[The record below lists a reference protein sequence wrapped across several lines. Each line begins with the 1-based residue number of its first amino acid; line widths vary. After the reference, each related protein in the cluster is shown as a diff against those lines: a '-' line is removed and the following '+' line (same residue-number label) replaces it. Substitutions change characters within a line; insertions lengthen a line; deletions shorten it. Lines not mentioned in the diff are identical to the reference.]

1 MIVMSTISN
10 NRAVSSRNR
19 MAGLMSG
26 LETEELVK
34 AMTANTKNRI
44 NSKQQKLQTLQWK
57 QDGYRSIISKIKDF
71 QNKYLNLDSDT
82 SIKANKILKKC
93 ISTSSNDKITAT
105 AAAGAVPAKY
115 TIREAA
121 AAKTAS
127 VTSGGSVAGGSIKL
141 DFSDAKNG
149 KNYEVKIKLDG
160 AQRTIVFA
168 GGKDA
173 AETQQNFLDAA
184 NSAISDIVH
193 TGQKFEINDESR
205 MVFNGAGD
213 GIYHVFEITDGGDNM
228 EEGLGI
234 DGDRISRISNS
245 AKLGDIGFNNKLVSE
260 DGKYNININGVSFEF
275 TEDTT
280 VSEMVNKI
288 NTSDA
293 GVKITFSNVSQ
304 SFTLETKDTGA
315 GQELNLYQT
324 GGTLLNSLF
333 NISSDKLGVSSAD
346 SAKIEYAINGS
357 YTQKIDD
364 TKLKSG
370 FESTDDKFK
379 FTLNIDGKD
388 RTFEWDLSDVLKK
401 KDDGEEYT
409 TTEISKALQAKLDAE
424 LAEDDMGGRDVI
436 DLEIKYDSNGLTL
449 TSYDHKFTVVD
460 SNFALEP
467 GKTNER
473 MVNGDEMYVIAP
485 GVKNMKFKVGDDEI
499 EVTASKEAGISIKDL
514 ADKGLFNIRSD
525 GTLVASREV
534 TAADDNAK
542 AMFDKYFG
550 GKETL
555 VPATSSDVYTAYGS
569 NSTLEV
575 STDGENFTKY
585 TSATNL
591 FTFDG
596 TTINLTDVKEFKAET
611 DEDFITVETK
621 KDSSGIKDVIKGFVE
636 DYNKLIEDL
645 YKEVNTKRP
654 QKNKAYF
661 DPLTD
666 EQKDEMESD
675 EIEKWEEQAK
685 QGLLYRDNNIQKFL
699 SEIRG
704 VMAKG
709 IGGFTLKDMGVE
721 LTKDWRDNGKL
732 EIKEDKLD
740 SAIEAYGDKIA
751 DFFTGPD
758 GLASRLEST
767 IDKAISTKTKR
778 YGYLTS
784 LAGMENTKTD
794 TDNQIYKEMQSIQ
807 SIIDKLNEKYEKE
820 QDRYWNQFTAL
831 EKYMAQMQQQASY
844 FMQE

>member
-1 MIVMSTISN
+1 MSTISN
-10 NRAVSSRNR
+10 NSSRSVSSRNR

-34 AMTANTKNRI
+34 AMSANTKNRI

-57 QDGYRSIISKIKDF
+57 QDGYRSIISKISSFKD
-71 QNKYLNLDSDT
+71 KYLNLT
-82 SIKANKILKKC
+82 SSSSVKANAILKKC
-93 ISTSSNDKITAT
+93 LATSSDDKITAT
-105 AAAGAVPAKY
+105 ASAGATPAKY

-127 VTSGGSVAGGSIKL
+127 VSSGGSVAGGSIKL
-141 DFSDAKNG
+141 DFSDAKEG
-149 KNYEVKIKLDG
+149 KNYEVKVKLDG
-160 AQRTIVFA
+160 AVKTVVFT
-168 GGKDA
+168 GGA
-173 AETQQNFLDAA
+173 SVEETKQNFLDAA
-184 NSAISDIVH
+184 NNAISDIARPN
-193 TGQKFEINDESR
+193 QKFEINNESR

-213 GIYHVFEITDGGDNM
+213 NIYHVFEITDGGANM

-234 DGDRISRISNS
+234 DGDRISRISKS
-245 AKLGDIGFNNKLVSE
+245 AKLGDIGFDNKLVSE

-280 VSEMVNKI
+280 VSEMLNKI

-293 GVKITFSNVSQ
+293 GVTMSFSTVGQ
-304 SFTLETKDTGA
+304 SFTLESKDTGA
-315 GQELNLYQT
+315 GQELNIYQT
-324 GGTLLNSLF
+324 GGNLLNSLF

-364 TKLKSG
+364 SKLKNG
-370 FESTDDKFK
+370 FDDGEKFK

-388 RTFEWDLSDVLKK
+388 RTFEWDLSKVLKK
-401 KDDGEEYT
+401 RDDGETYSN
-409 TTEISKALQAKLDAE
+409 TEISEQLESMLKME
-424 LAEDDMGGRDVI
+424 LAVDGVSGKGKL

-449 TSYDHKFTVVD
+449 TSNDHKFTVVD
-460 SNFALEP
+460 SNFALEK

-473 MVNGDEMYVIAP
+473 MVTGDEMYVIAP
-485 GVKNMKFKVGDDEI
+485 NVKSMKFKVGDEEI
-499 EVTASKEAGISIKDL
+499 EVTASKKAGISIKDL
-514 ADKGLFNIRSD
+514 ADKGLFNIRND

-534 TAADDNAK
+534 TAVDDNAK
-542 AMFDKYFG
+542 AMFNKYFD

-555 VPATSSDVYTAYGS
+555 VPASGNDVYTAYGS

-575 STDGENFTKY
+575 STDGEHFTTY

-611 DEDFITVETK
+611 DEDYITVETK
-621 KDSSGIKDVIKGFVE
+621 KDTSGIKDVLKSFVE
-636 DYNKLIEDL
+636 DYNNLIGDL
-645 YKEVNTKRP
+645 YKEVSTSRP
-654 QKNKAYF
+654 RESNAYF

-666 EQKDEMESD
+666 EQKDEMDDD
-675 EIEKWEEQAK
+675 EIEKWEEKAK
-685 QGLLYRDNNIQKFL
+685 TGLLYRDNNIQKFL
-699 SEIRG
+699 TDIRG
-704 VMAKG
+704 VMSRG
-709 IGGFTLKDMGVE
+709 IDGFTLRDMGIK
-721 LTKDWRDNGKL
+721 LTDNWRDNGKL
-732 EIKEDKLD
+732 EIDEAKMD

-751 DFFTGPD
+751 DFFTGEN
-758 GLASRLEST
+758 GLAAKLENT
-767 IDKAISTKTKR
+767 IDKAISTKTKK

-794 TDNQIYKEMQSIQ
+794 TDNQIYKQMQSIQ
-807 SIIDKLNEKYEKE
+807 SIIDKLNEKYESE
-820 QDRYWNQFTAL
+820 QERYWKQFTAL
-831 EKYMAQMQQQASY
+831 EKYMSQMQQQASY

>member
-57 QDGYRSIISKIKDF
+57 QDGYRSVISKIKDF
-71 QNKYLNLDSDT
+71 QDKYLNLT
-82 SIKANKILKKC
+82 SPTSVKANAILKKC
-93 ISTSSNDKITAT
+93 TSTSSNDKITAT
-105 AAAGAVPAKY
+105 ASAGATPAKY
-115 TIREAA
+115 TIREAT

-160 AQRTIVFA
+160 AEKTIVFT

-184 NSAISDIVH
+184 NNAISDVVH

-213 GIYHVFEITDGGDNM
+213 DIYHVFEITDGGENM
-228 EEGLGI
+228 KEGLGI
-234 DGDRISRISNS
+234 DGDRISRVSNS
-245 AKLGDIGFNNKLVSE
+245 AKLGDIGFKNKLVSE

-304 SFTLETKDTGA
+304 SFTLETKNTGA
-315 GQELNLYQT
+315 GQELSLYQT

-346 SAKIEYAINGS
+346 SAKIEYTINGS

-364 TKLKSG
+364 SKLKSG

-485 GVKNMKFKVGDDEI
+485 GVKSMKFKVGDEEI
-499 EVTASKEAGISIKDL
+499 EVTASKKEGISIKDL

-542 AMFDKYFG
+542 AMFKKYFG

-555 VPATSSDVYTAYGS
+555 VPATSNDVYTAYGS

-575 STDGENFTKY
+575 STDGEHFTKY

-611 DEDFITVETK
+611 DEDYITVETK
-621 KDSSGIKDVIKGFVE
+621 KDTSGIKDVIKGFVE

-645 YKEVNTKRP
+645 YKEVSTKRP

-685 QGLLYRDNNIQKFL
+685 QGLLYRDTNIQKFL

-704 VMAKG
+704 VMSRG
-709 IGGFTLKDMGVE
+709 IGGFTLKDMGVQ
-721 LTKDWRDNGKL
+721 LTENWRDNGKL

-820 QDRYWNQFTAL
+820 QNRYWNQFTTL

>member
-1 MIVMSTISN
+1 MSTISN
-10 NRAVSSRNR
+10 NSNRSVSSPNR

-26 LETEELVK
+26 LETEDIVK

-57 QDGYRSIISKIKDF
+57 QDGYRSIISKISDF
-71 QNKYLNLDSDT
+71 KNKYLDLTSSS
-82 SIKANKILKKC
+82 SIKANAILKKC
-93 ISTSSNDKITAT
+93 LATSSNDKITAT
-105 AAAGAVPAKY
+105 ASAGATPAKY
-115 TIREAA
+115 TIREAT

-127 VTSGGSVAGGSIKL
+127 VSSGGSVAGGSIKL
-141 DFSDAKNG
+141 DFSDAKRG
-149 KNYEVKIKLDG
+149 KNYEVNVKLDG
-160 AQRTIVFA
+160 AVKTVVFT
-168 GGKDA
+168 GGA
-173 AETQQNFLDAA
+173 NAEETKQNFLDAA
-184 NSAISDIVH
+184 NNAISDIVH

-213 GIYHVFEITDGGDNM
+213 KIYHTFEITDGGDNM
-228 EEGLGI
+228 EEALGI
-234 DGDRISRISNS
+234 DGDRISRISKS
-245 AKLGDIGFNNKLVSE
+245 AKLGEIGFDNKLVSE

-280 VSEMVNKI
+280 VSEMLNKI
-288 NTSDA
+288 NTSNA
-293 GVKITFSNVSQ
+293 GVTMSFSTVGQ

-315 GQELNLYQT
+315 GQELNIYQT

-346 SAKIEYAINGS
+346 SAKIEYAVNGS

-370 FESTDDKFK
+370 FDENDDKFK

-388 RTFEWDLSDVLKK
+388 RTFEWDMSDILPKP
-401 KDDGEEYT
+401 DDGEEYSAS
-409 TTEISKALQAKLDAE
+409 EINAALQDKLALQLADDDMAGKGKLD
-424 LAEDDMGGRDVI
+424 LKI
-436 DLEIKYDSNGLTL
+436 SYDSNGLTL
-449 TSYDHKFTVVD
+449 TSYDHKFTIVD
-460 SNFALEP
+460 SNFALDP
-467 GKTNER
+467 GKTNEK

-485 GVKNMKFKVGDDEI
+485 DVKSMKFKVGDEEI
-499 EVTASKEAGISIKDL
+499 EVTASKKAGISIKDL

-534 TAADDNAK
+534 TAVDDNAK

-555 VPATSSDVYTAYGS
+555 VPAAGNDVYTAYGS
-569 NSTLEV
+569 NSTIDV
-575 STDGENFTKY
+575 STDGEHFTTY

-596 TTINLTDVKEFKAET
+596 TTINLTNVNEFKAET
-611 DEDFITVETK
+611 DEDYITVETK
-621 KDSSGIKDVIKGFVE
+621 KDTSGIKDVLKGFVE
-636 DYNKLIEDL
+636 DYNNLIGDL
-645 YKEVNTKRP
+645 YKEVSTKRP

-666 EQKDEMESD
+666 EQKDEMDAD
-675 EIEKWEEQAK
+675 EIEKWEDQAK

-699 SEIRG
+699 TEIRG
-704 VMAKG
+704 VMSRG
-709 IGGFTLKDMGVE
+709 INGFTLRDMGIK
-721 LTKDWRDNGKL
+721 LTDNWRDNGKL
-732 EIKEDKLD
+732 EIDEAKMD

-751 DFFTGPD
+751 DFFTGSD
-758 GLASRLEST
+758 GLAARLEKT
-767 IDKAISTKTKR
+767 VDKAISTKTKN

-807 SIIDKLNEKYEKE
+807 NIIDKLNEKYESE
-820 QDRYWNQFTAL
+820 QERYWSQFTAL

>member
-19 MAGLMSG
+19 MSGLMSG
-26 LETEELVK
+26 LDTEELVK

-57 QDGYRSIISKIKDF
+57 QDGYRSIISKINDF
-71 QNKYLNLDSDT
+71 KNKYLDLTSSS
-82 SIKANKILKKC
+82 SIKANAILKKC
-93 ISTSSNDKITAT
+93 LATSSNDKITASVS
-105 AAAGAVPAKY
+105 AGATPAKY

-121 AAKTAS
+121 SAKTAS
-127 VTSGGSVAGGSIKL
+127 VTSGGSVSGGSIKL
-141 DFSDAKNG
+141 DFSDAKKG

-160 AQRTIVFA
+160 AEKTIVFT

-184 NSAISDIVH
+184 NNAISDIVH
-193 TGQKFEINDESR
+193 TGQKFEINGESGL
-205 MVFNGAGD
+205 VFNSAGD
-213 GIYHVFEITDGGDNM
+213 NIYHVFEIADSGDNM
-228 EEGLGI
+228 EEALGI
-234 DGDRISRISNS
+234 DGGRTSRISKS
-245 AKLGDIGFNNKLVSE
+245 SKLGEIGFNNKLVSE

-280 VSEMVNKI
+280 VSEMLNKI
-288 NTSDA
+288 NTSNA
-293 GVKITFSNVSQ
+293 GVTMTFSNVSQ

-333 NISSDKLGVSSAD
+333 NISGDKLGVSSAD
-346 SAKIEYAINGS
+346 STKIEYAINGS

-364 TKLKSG
+364 SKLKNG
-370 FESTDDKFK
+370 FDDGEKFT

-388 RTFEWDLSDVLKK
+388 RKFEWDLSKVLKK
-401 KDDGEEYT
+401 RDDGETYSAS
-409 TTEISKALQAKLDAE
+409 EINEALQKQLKTELEADGGSGKEKL
-424 LAEDDMGGRDVI
+424 

-449 TSYDHKFTVVD
+449 TSNDHKFTVVD
-460 SNFALEP
+460 SNFALDP

-485 GVKNMKFKVGDDEI
+485 GVKSMKFKVGDEEI
-499 EVTASKEAGISIKDL
+499 EVTASKKEGISIKDL

-534 TAADDNAK
+534 TAVDDNAK
-542 AMFDKYFG
+542 AMFKTYFG

-555 VPATSSDVYTAYGS
+555 TPAADNDVFTAYGS
-569 NSTLEV
+569 NSTLEI

-596 TTINLTDVKEFKAET
+596 TTINLTNIKEFKAET
-611 DEDFITVETK
+611 DEDLITVETK
-621 KDSSGIKDVIKGFVE
+621 KDTSGIKDVIKGFVD

-704 VMAKG
+704 VMSRG
-709 IGGFTLKDMGVE
+709 INGFTLKDMGVQ
-721 LTKDWRDNGKL
+721 LTENWRDNGKL

-767 IDKAISTKTKR
+767 IDKAISTKTKK

-794 TDNQIYKEMQSIQ
+794 TDNQIYKEMQSVQ
-807 SIIDKLNEKYEKE
+807 SIIDKLNEKYENE

>member
-1 MIVMSTISN
+1 MSSP
-10 NRAVSSRNR
+10 NR

-26 LETEELVK
+26 LETEDIVK

-57 QDGYRSIISKIKDF
+57 QDGYRSIISKISDF
-71 QNKYLNLDSDT
+71 KNKYLDLTSSS
-82 SIKANKILKKC
+82 SIKANAILKKC
-93 ISTSSNDKITAT
+93 LATSSNDKITAT
-105 AAAGAVPAKY
+105 ASAGATPAKY
-115 TIREAA
+115 TIREAT

-127 VTSGGSVAGGSIKL
+127 VSSGGSVAGGSIKL
-141 DFSDAKNG
+141 DFSDAKRG
-149 KNYEVKIKLDG
+149 KNYEVNVKLDG
-160 AQRTIVFA
+160 AVKTVVFT
-168 GGKDA
+168 GGA
-173 AETQQNFLDAA
+173 NAEETKQNFLDAA
-184 NSAISDIVH
+184 NNAISDIVH

-213 GIYHVFEITDGGDNM
+213 KIYHTFEITDGGDNM
-228 EEGLGI
+228 EEALGI
-234 DGDRISRISNS
+234 DGDRISRISKS
-245 AKLGDIGFNNKLVSE
+245 AKLGEIGFDNKLVSE

-280 VSEMVNKI
+280 VSEMLNKI
-288 NTSDA
+288 NTSNA
-293 GVKITFSNVSQ
+293 GVTMSFSTVGQ

-315 GQELNLYQT
+315 GQELNIYQT

-364 TKLKSG
+364 SKLKNG
-370 FESTDDKFK
+370 FEETDDKFK

-388 RTFEWDLSDVLKK
+388 RTFEWDMSDILPKP
-401 KDDGEEYT
+401 DDGEEYSAS
-409 TTEISKALQAKLDAE
+409 EINAALQDKLALQLADDDMAGKGKLD
-424 LAEDDMGGRDVI
+424 LKI
-436 DLEIKYDSNGLTL
+436 SYDSNGLTL
-449 TSYDHKFTVVD
+449 TSYDHKFTIVD
-460 SNFALEP
+460 SNFALDP
-467 GKTNER
+467 GKTNEK

-485 GVKNMKFKVGDDEI
+485 DVKSMKFKVGDEEI
-499 EVTASKEAGISIKDL
+499 EVTASKKAGISIKDL

-534 TAADDNAK
+534 TAVDDNAK

-555 VPATSSDVYTAYGS
+555 VPAAGNDVYTAYGS
-569 NSTLEV
+569 NSTIDV
-575 STDGENFTKY
+575 STDGEHFTTY

-596 TTINLTDVKEFKAET
+596 TTINLTNVKEFKAET
-611 DEDFITVETK
+611 DEDYITVETK
-621 KDSSGIKDVIKGFVE
+621 KDTSGIKDVLKGFVE
-636 DYNKLIEDL
+636 DYNNLIGDL
-645 YKEVNTKRP
+645 YKEVSTKRP

-666 EQKDEMESD
+666 EQKDEMDAD
-675 EIEKWEEQAK
+675 EIEKWEDQAK

-699 SEIRG
+699 TEIRG
-704 VMAKG
+704 VMSRG
-709 IGGFTLKDMGVE
+709 INGFTLRDMGIK
-721 LTKDWRDNGKL
+721 LTDNWRDNGKL
-732 EIKEDKLD
+732 EIDEAKMD

-751 DFFTGPD
+751 DFFTGSD
-758 GLASRLEST
+758 GLAARLEKT
-767 IDKAISTKTKR
+767 VDKAISTKTKN

-807 SIIDKLNEKYEKE
+807 NIIDKLNEKYESE
-820 QDRYWNQFTAL
+820 QERYWSQFTAL